1 MRLWR
6 GLSTM
11 HDRFGL
17 TWHPAMAPD
26 ILRAR
31 EAVDTLEVIPETV
44 RRATPRSRDF
54 LCVLAKDIPVSLHG
68 VSMGLAS
75 TSPVDDRRLEDMAR
89 LVEDVRPEGWSE
101 HLAFVRAGGIELG
114 HLAAPPRSDAVIEGL
129 TANLRRARRIIGEAP
144 ALENVATL
152 LDPPGSTSDE
162 CTWLCTVLAATEA
175 PLLLDLHNVCTNAVN
190 LGYDAEAF
198 VRALP
203 LDRVAT
209 VHIAGG
215 EDTVDATG
223 RTLRRD
229 DHRHAVPTEVFDLL
243 TLIGSLAPQPLTIVL
258 ERDGAFPPF
267 VELLDELALARAA
280 LAAGRRAAAAS
291 VPSSPGSVIARMP

>member
-1 MRLWR
+1 
-6 GLSTM
+6 M

-17 TWHPAMAPD
+17 TWHPEMGPD

-31 EAVDTLEVIPETV
+31 EAVDTLEVIPEVV
-44 RRATPRSRDF
+44 RPTTSRSRNF
-54 LCVLAKDIPVSLHG
+54 LRVLAKEMPVSLHG
-68 VSMGLAS
+68 VSLGLAS
-75 TSPVDDRRLEDMAR
+75 TSSVDAWRLDDMAR
-89 LVEDVRPEGWSE
+89 LVEDVQPESWSE

-114 HLAAPPRSDAVIEGL
+114 HLAAPPWSDEVIGGL
-129 TANLRRARRIIGEAP
+129 AANLRRARRIVGEVP

-152 LDPPGSTSDE
+152 LKPPGSTSDE
-162 CTWLCTVLAATEA
+162 CTWLCNALAATGA
-175 PLLLDLHNVCTNAVN
+175 PLLLDLHNVYTNAVN

-198 VRALP
+198 VCALS
-203 LDRVAT
+203 LNRVAT

-215 EDTVDATG
+215 EDTMEATG

-229 DHRHAVPTEVFDLL
+229 NHRHAVPTEVFDLL
-243 TLIGSLAPQPLTIVL
+243 TLVGRLAPQPLTIVL

-267 VELLDELALARAA
+267 CELLAELTLARAA

-291 VPSSPGSVIARMP
+291 ALTASGSVPARIP